1 MQGDARV
8 IELLNEQLTSELT
21 AINQYFLHAKM
32 QANWGYNKLAKH
44 TRDESIEEMTHAER
58 LTDRILFL
66 EGLPNYQKLL
76 PLRIGQTIRE
86 QFESDMAVEVEVL
99 ERLREAIPYCESV
112 GDRVSKNLFESILE
126 DEEHHIDYLETQLH
140 LLDTLGEQLYLAGQ
154 IEHPTPGDHA
164 E

>member
-32 QANWGYNKLAKH
+32 QENWGYNKLAAY
-44 TRDESIEEMTHAER
+44 TRKESIEEMTHAER

-76 PLRIGQTIRE
+76 PLRIGQTVRE
-86 QFESDMAVEVEVL
+86 QFESDMAIEVEVL
-99 ERLREAIPYCESV
+99 ARLREAIPYCESV

-126 DEEHHIDYLETQLH
+126 DEEHHIDYLEAQLH
-140 LLDTLGEQLYLAGQ
+140 AISEMGYQNYLAEQLK
-154 IEHPTPGDHA
+154 EDK
-164 E
+164 

>member
-8 IELLNEQLTSELT
+8 IEMLNEQLTSELT

-32 QANWGYNKLAKH
+32 QENWGYTKLAAH
-44 TRDESIEEMTHAER
+44 TRAESIEEMTHAER

-66 EGLPNYQKLL
+66 EGLPNYQRLL
-76 PLRIGQTIRE
+76 ALRVGQTVRE
-86 QFESDMAVEVEVL
+86 QFQSDMAVEVEVL
-99 ERLREAIPYCESV
+99 DRLRPAIAYCEEV
-112 GDRVSKNLFESILE
+112 GDHTSKRLFEEILA
-126 DEEHHIDYLETQLH
+126 DEESHIDYLETQLH

-154 IEHPTPGDHA
+154 IEQPTTGA

>member
-32 QANWGYNKLAKH
+32 QENWGYNKLAAY
-44 TRDESIEEMTHAER
+44 TRKESIEEMIHAER

-76 PLRIGQTIRE
+76 PLRIGQTVRE
-86 QFESDMAVEVEVL
+86 QFESDMAIEVEVVA
-99 ERLREAIPYCESV
+99 RLREAIPYCESV
-112 GDRVSKNLFESILE
+112 GDRTSKNLFEEILA

-154 IEHPTPGDHA
+154 IEHPTTGA
-164 E
+164 T